1 MSGVPTLQ
9 DWIPNLLRGLQLTVL
24 LTVLG
29 ALLMLLVSVVLG
41 LAVRSNRLLLRGAAR
56 TVVEFFRG
64 TSLFIQLFW
73 LFFAL
78 PQLGLRFEPLLVG
91 VLALGLNYG
100 AYGSEVVRGSL
111 NAVPKAQ
118 WEAATA
124 LNLSP
129 WERMRRVIWPQA
141 VVLMLPPINNLLIQL
156 LKGTPL
162 VITIALVDLFTMGDF
177 FRRAGGNVILMYL
190 VVLPVLYLA
199 LAYTMTFV
207 MNLLEV
213 AAKARLGQGR
223 GVRDAFANLRP
234 GTEAKAT

>member
-1 MSGVPTLQ
+1 MDVPTLAE
-9 DWIPNLLRGLQLTVL
+9 WVPLLWQGFRLTVL

-29 ALLMLLVSVVLG
+29 AILMLVVAFVLG
-41 LAVRSNRLLLRGAAR
+41 LASRSERLWLRGGAR
-56 TVVEFFRG
+56 TVIEFFRG

-78 PQLGLRFEPLLVG
+78 PQLGIRFEPLLVG

-111 NAVPKAQ
+111 NAVPASQ

-124 LNLSP
+124 LSLSP
-129 WERMRRVIWPQA
+129 WQRLHRVVGPQA
-141 VVLMLPPINNLLIQL
+141 VVLMLPAFNNLLIQL

-162 VITIALVDLFTMGDF
+162 VSAIALLDLFAVGDS
-177 FRRAGGNVILMYL
+177 FRGQGGNSIVMFII
-190 VVLPVLYLA
+190 VLPLLYLA

-207 MNLLEV
+207 MNLLEA

-223 GVRDAFANLRP
+223 GVRDAFRELRP
-234 GTEAKAT
+234 GTEVKVT

>member
-1 MSGVPTLQ
+1 MSGVPTLA
-9 DWIPNLLRGLQLTVL
+9 DWIPNLLQGLRLTVL

-29 ALLMLLVSVVLG
+29 SLLMLLVSVVLG
-41 LAVRSNRLLLRGAAR
+41 FAARSGRLWLRGGAR
-56 TVVEFFRG
+56 TVIEFFRG
-64 TSLFIQLFW
+64 TSLFVQLFW

-78 PQLGLRFEPLLVG
+78 PQLGLRFDPLLVA

-111 NAVPKAQ
+111 NAVPRAQ
-118 WEAATA
+118 WEAAAA

-129 WERMRRVIWPQA
+129 WQRMRRVIWPQA
-141 VVLMLPPINNLLIQL
+141 VVLMLPPFNNLLIQL

-177 FRRAGGNVILMYL
+177 FRRAGGNEILMFL
-190 VVLPVLYLA
+190 VVLPAIYLA

-213 AAKARLGQGR
+213 AAKARLGRGR
-223 GVRDAFANLRP
+223 GLRDALANLRP
-234 GTEAKAT
+234 GMEVKGT

>member
-1 MSGVPTLQ
+1 MDVPTLSE
-9 DWIPNLLRGLQLTVL
+9 WIPNLWRGLQLTVL

-29 ALLMLLVSVVLG
+29 AILMLLVSVVLG
-41 LAVRSNRLLLRGAAR
+41 LAVRSRKLWLRGAAR

-78 PQLGLRFEPLLVG
+78 PQLGIRFEPLLVG

-111 NAVPKAQ
+111 NAVPAAQ

-129 WERMRRVIWPQA
+129 WQRMRRVIWPQA
-141 VVLMLPPINNLLIQL
+141 VVLMLPPFNNLLIQL

-177 FRRAGGNVILMYL
+177 FRRAGGDVILMYL
-190 VVLPVLYLA
+190 VVLPVIYLA
-199 LAYTMTFV
+199 LAYTMTFI

-223 GVRDAFANLRP
+223 GLRDAFANLRP
-234 GTEAKAT
+234 GTEVKAT

>member
-1 MSGVPTLQ
+1 MSGVPTLV
-9 DWIPNLLRGLQLTVL
+9 DWIPNLWRGLQLTVL

-29 ALLMLLVSVVLG
+29 SLLMLLVSVVLG
-41 LAVRSNRLLLRGAAR
+41 FAARSDRLWLRGSAR
-56 TVVEFFRG
+56 TVIEFFRG

-78 PQLGLRFEPLLVG
+78 PQLGLRFDPLLVG

-111 NAVPKAQ
+111 NAVPRAQ
-118 WEAATA
+118 WEAGTA

-129 WERMRRVIWPQA
+129 WQRMRRVIWPQA

-162 VITIALVDLFTMGDF
+162 VITIALVDLFAMGNA
-177 FRRAGGNVILMYL
+177 FRFAGGNVILMYL
-190 VVLPVLYLA
+190 VVLPAIYLA
-199 LAYTMTFV
+199 LAYTMTFG

-213 AAKARLGQGR
+213 AAKARLGRGR

-234 GTEAKAT
+234 GTAVKVT

>member
-1 MSGVPTLQ
+1 MDVPTLSE
-9 DWIPNLLRGLQLTVL
+9 WLPNLWRGLQLTVL

-29 ALLMLLVSVVLG
+29 SILMLLVSVVLG
-41 LAVRSNRLLLRGAAR
+41 LAVRSRKLWLRGAAR

-78 PQLGLRFEPLLVG
+78 PQLGIRFDPLLVG

-111 NAVPKAQ
+111 NAVPAAQ

-129 WERMRRVIWPQA
+129 WQRMRRVVWPQA
-141 VVLMLPPINNLLIQL
+141 VVLMLPPFNNLLIQL

-190 VVLPVLYLA
+190 VVLPVIYLA
-199 LAYTMTFV
+199 LAYTMTFI

-223 GVRDAFANLRP
+223 GLRDAFANLRP
-234 GTEAKAT
+234 GSEVQAT

>member
-129 WERMRRVIWPQA
+129 WARMRRVIWPQA

-177 FRRAGGNVILMYL
+177 FRRAGGDVILMYL

>member
-1 MSGVPTLQ
+1 MDVPTLA
-9 DWIPNLLRGLQLTVL
+9 DWIPNLWRGLQVTVL

-29 ALLMLLVSVVLG
+29 AILMLLVSLVLG
-41 LAVRSNRLLLRGAAR
+41 SASRSDRLWLRGSAR
-56 TVVEFFRG
+56 TVIEFFRG

-78 PQLGLRFEPLLVG
+78 PQLGIRFEPLLVG

-111 NAVPKAQ
+111 NAVPREQ

-124 LNLSP
+124 LSFSP
-129 WERMRRVIWPQA
+129 WQRMRRIIWPQA
-141 VVLMLPPINNLLIQL
+141 VVLMLPAFNNLLIQL

-162 VITIALVDLFTMGDF
+162 VITISLVDLFTMGDF
-177 FRRAGGNVILMYL
+177 FRRAGGDVLLMFL
-190 VVLPVLYLA
+190 VVLPALYLA
-199 LAYTMTFV
+199 LAYTMTFA

-213 AAKARLGQGR
+213 AAKARLGQGA
-223 GVRDAFANLRP
+223 GVRAAIANLRP
-234 GTEAKAT
+234 GSGVKPA

>member
-129 WERMRRVIWPQA
+129 WDRMRRVIWPQA

-177 FRRAGGNVILMYL
+177 FRRAGGDVILMYL